1 MFSAVAGLPMAAR
14 PVVDDFVSKS
24 SLFALICRIYPDQ
37 AGSSLDSYL
46 SGLACV
52 LKSIEYTS
60 SIIVISQV
68 LQSGPAGTSPSDGI

>member
-14 PVVDDFVSKS
+14 PAVDDFVSKS

-52 LKSIEYTS
+52 LKSIESHIFHHCDIASLTEW
-60 SIIVISQV
+60 
-68 LQSGPAGTSPSDGI
+68 PCRH